1 MPIDTE
7 EVYTPQMNLPVYL
20 KLIPP
25 EQNSYEMNKKYD
37 IRIPDAQRQDE
48 KGGEGPYNYTH
59 ECLCVGTQELTW
71 SEVSDVLLAVLAHT
85 PSRSEAIKT
94 VCVGDGEYDDTRE
107 LVLVTFIRLDRA
119 KAWVEN
125 GEEVIEPPFT
135 VEDYEGNS
143 EP

>member
-25 EQNSYEMNKKYD
+25 EHNNYEMNKKYD

-48 KGGEGPYNYTH
+48 KGGDGPYNYAH

-85 PSRSEAIKT
+85 PSRSEAIET
-94 VCVGDGEYDDTRE
+94 ICIGDGEYDGTRE

>member
-25 EQNSYEMNKKYD
+25 EHNNYEMNKKYD

-48 KGGEGPYNYTH
+48 KGGDGPYNYAH

-85 PSRSEAIKT
+85 PSRSEAIET
-94 VCVGDGEYDDTRE
+94 ICIGDGEYDGTRE

-119 KAWVEN
+119 EAWVEN

-135 VEDYEGNS
+135 VEDYEGNP